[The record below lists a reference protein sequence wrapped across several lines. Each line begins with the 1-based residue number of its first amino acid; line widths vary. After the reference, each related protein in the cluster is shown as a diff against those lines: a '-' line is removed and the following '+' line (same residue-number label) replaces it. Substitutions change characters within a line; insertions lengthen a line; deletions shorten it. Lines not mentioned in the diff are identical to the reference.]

1 MSTYTR
7 PTFVDGDVVKDLL
20 EDKSKVPG
28 KDYLVIDV
36 RDSDYIGGHIRGSV
50 NIPSQELPEKLPTL
64 IEEYKAVPQLIFHC
78 ALSQVRGPKAANRW
92 AEVLAARDGASAAA
106 AAEVAA
112 TERAAVEAANKGPL
126 TQQVN
131 ILRGGFGEWQ
141 RQYKNDKNLV
151 EDYEPEYWIED
162 QY

>member
-1 MSTYTR
+1 
-7 PTFVDGDVVKDLL
+7 LL

-50 NIPSQELPEKLPTL
+50 NIPAHEIPEKLPTL
-64 IEEYKAVPQLIFHC
+64 IEEYKDVPQLIFHC

-92 AEVLAARDGASAAA
+92 AEALAAQ
-106 AAEVAA
+106 
-112 TERAAVEAANKGPL
+112 RAAVEAANKGSL

-141 RQYKNDKNLV
+141 KQYKDDKNLV
-151 EDYEPEYWIED
+151 EEYVAEYW
-162 QY
+162 

>member
-7 PTFVDGDVVKDLL
+7 PTFVDGDVVKELL

-28 KDYLVIDV
+28 KDYLIVDV

-50 NIPSQELPEKLPTL
+50 NIPSHDLPERLPTL
-64 IEEYKAVPQLIFHC
+64 IEEYKQVPQLIFHC

-92 AEVLAARDGASAAA
+92 AEALAARD
-106 AAEVAA
+106 ETELA
-112 TERAAVEAANKGPL
+112 TEAAAVEAAKKSPL

-131 ILRGGFGEWQ
+131 VLRGGFGEWQ
-141 RQYKNDKNLV
+141 RKHKDDKNLV
-151 EDYEPEYWIED
+151 VDYQAEYWVDDE
-162 QY
+162 Y

>member
-1 MSTYTR
+1 MSTYKA
-7 PTFVDGDVVKDLL
+7 PTFVDGNVVKELL

-28 KDYLVIDV
+28 KDYLIVDV

-50 NIPSQELPEKLPTL
+50 NIPAHELPEKIPTL

-78 ALSQVRGPKAANRW
+78 ALSQARGPKAAKRW
-92 AEVLAARDGASAAA
+92 AEALAARNE
-106 AAEVAA
+106 AELA
-112 TERAAVEAANKGPL
+112 TEAAAVEAAKESLL

-131 ILRGGFGEWQ
+131 ILRGGFGDWQ
-141 RQYKNDKNLV
+141 RKHKDDKNLV
-151 EDYEPEYWIED
+151 VEYEAEYWVED

>member
-7 PTFVDGDVVKDLL
+7 PAFVDGAVVKDIL

-28 KDYLVIDV
+28 KDYLIIDV

-50 NIPSQELPEKLPTL
+50 NIPAHDIRENLPTL

-92 AEVLAARDGASAAA
+92 AEALAARDDAAA
-106 AAEVAA
+106 ADVAA

-151 EDYEPEYWIED
+151 EDYVADYWIDD